1 MSKEK
6 SKSKSKSSRKITAH
20 VIVSDDE
27 EPKLALKPG
36 MRFEVHATSVVDPEF
51 KKSTAVAARLCGG
64 TSTCL
69 ALVEI

>member
-1 MSKEK
+1 VANSKTK
-6 SKSKSKSSRKITAH
+6 DSKKVTAH

-36 MRFEVHATSVVDPEF
+36 MRFEVHATSVVDPNF
-51 KKSTAVAARLCGG
+51 KASTAVAARLCGG
-64 TSTCL
+64 TTTCL